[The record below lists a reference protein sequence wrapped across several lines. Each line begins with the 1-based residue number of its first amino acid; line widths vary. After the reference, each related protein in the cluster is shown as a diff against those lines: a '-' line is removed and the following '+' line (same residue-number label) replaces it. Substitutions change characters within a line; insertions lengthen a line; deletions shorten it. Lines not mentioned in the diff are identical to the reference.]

1 MTTPTLEPAQHTA
14 ARIAGL
20 LYLLTNATAMFAFWV
35 RGQVIE
41 RGDATETAANILASE
56 RLYRIG
62 IAVELLTVAGVIP
75 LVVALYVV
83 LRPVGRGLGLLATF
97 WRLAENFVLAVAPM
111 CPLAALV
118 LLDDSPFLADID
130 PGQLQA
136 LAYAL
141 LRLHG
146 SAFRI
151 GFLFLGLGSTVFA
164 VLWLRSRY
172 VPRALAVLG
181 IFASALLAAASAAL
195 LAFPG
200 LLAGVGLAY
209 MAPMGVFEL
218 GLGAWLLVRGIREPA
233 RPR

>member
-20 LYLLTNATAMFAFWV
+20 LYLLTNATAIFAFWV

-41 RGDATETAANILASE
+41 RGDAAETAANILASE

-83 LRPVGRGLGLLATF
+83 LRPVGRNLGLLATF
-97 WRLAENFVLAVAPM
+97 WRLAENIVLAVGPM

-118 LLDDSPFLADID
+118 LLDDSPFLGAVD
-130 PGQLQA
+130 PGQRQA

-164 VLWLRSRY
+164 ILWLRSRY

-181 IFASALLAAASAAL
+181 ISASALLAAASAAL

-218 GLGAWLLVRGIREPA
+218 TLGFWLLFRGIREPA
-233 RPR
+233 RP